1 MAPRGTLTGRCKVC
15 AHPERGRIDWLA
27 ATGSSLAPLAEQFGL
42 TKDSV
47 WRHYQNHVSDRFKN
61 AAKVGPLADEDA
73 LRSLCAKEGVSV
85 LENLLSLQAM
95 VGSRVAIAHEG
106 GNDHALNLLAGRLL
120 DILDRKARLT
130 KELVPGPS
138 SVSYHAHFG
147 ANRFDELGAALLQ
160 FAKAHPEVR
169 HDLAPVLRVFLSPEP
184 LDQGL
189 IDVTPRETAHAA

>member
-1 MAPRGTLTGRCKVC
+1 MASRGSPTGRCKAC
-15 AHPERGRIDWLA
+15 AHPEVGRINWLA
-27 ATGSSLAPLAEQFGL
+27 ATGSALAPLAEQFGL

-85 LENLLSLQAM
+85 LENLLALQAM
-95 VGSRVAIAHEG
+95 IGSRVAVAHEG

-138 SVSYHAHFG
+138 SVSFHAHYG
-147 ANRFDELGAALLQ
+147 ANRFDELGAALMK
-160 FAKAHPEVR
+160 FAQAHPEVR
-169 HDLAPVLRVFLSPEP
+169 HDLAPVLRVFLSPAPVE
-184 LDQGL
+184 QGL
-189 IDVTPRETAHAA
+189 LDVTPREHADAA